1 MTTDKALPGRVVR
14 PRAFAAGLATALL
27 AVAATGC
34 GKAGG
39 DIPTAGATL
48 RSAGDSGSVSLSH
61 LPRSDSDSDNINR
74 NYNDVDDAEIVA
86 YGHAANPADRQAITA
101 LVTRYDK
108 AVLAADGAT
117 GCALSYSLYE
127 EGIVEDYSNH
137 PLVRGKTC
145 GEVMSKLFQREHAN
159 ITEVMRSKLTVV
171 RVNGERG
178 YAIFGAN
185 PEIQRFILIHR
196 ESGVWKVE
204 ALLPQ
209 ELG

>member
-1 MTTDKALPGRVVR
+1 MKTNNTLLTMVVWR
-14 PRAFAAGLATALL
+14 RAFAAGVATAVLV
-27 AVAATGC
+27 AAATGC
-34 GKAGG
+34 GKAEGG
-39 DIPTAGATL
+39 SPTEGPAS
-48 RSAGDSGSVSLSH
+48 RSTGDSGSVSLRH
-61 LPRSDSDSDNINR
+61 FPRSDSDKDSVDR
-74 NYNDVDDAEIVA
+74 NYNDIDDAEIVD

-117 GCALSYSLYE
+117 GCALSYPLYA
-127 EGIVEDYSNH
+127 EGIVEDYSNGL
-137 PLVRGKTC
+137 PRGKTC
-145 GEVMSKLFQREHAN
+145 EEVMSKLFKRAHAN
-159 ITEVMRSKLTVV
+159 IAEVMKSRITAV

-204 ALLPQ
+204 APQPQ